1 MIFSYDPVLE
11 LRKFLSGGAGKAETE
26 AKLAELAAGS
36 GMGREEILS
45 QFIRGEDIPDPAIC
59 EREAIEEFAREN
71 GLTGD
76 AQVRAAIALA
86 RPVTEFRP
94 LKAYEA

>member
-45 QFIRGEDIPDPAIC
+45 QFIRGC
-59 EREAIEEFAREN
+59 F
-71 GLTGD
+71 
-76 AQVRAAIALA
+76 
-86 RPVTEFRP
+86 
-94 LKAYEA
+94 